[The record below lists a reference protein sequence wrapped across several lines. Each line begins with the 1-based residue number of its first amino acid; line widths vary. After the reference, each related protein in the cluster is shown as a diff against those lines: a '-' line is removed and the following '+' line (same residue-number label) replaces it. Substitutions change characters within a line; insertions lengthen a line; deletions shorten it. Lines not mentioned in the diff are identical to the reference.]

1 MEGTWNR
8 SVKVMFDLPYAT
20 HIWLIE
26 PVSDST
32 HVQRLLVNRFLNFIK
47 QIEKSSK
54 FVTKMLLRTIKTSV
68 KSVTGY
74 NLRRIMLEL
83 GKTNIDQLN
92 NVGIDNIE
100 YQPVKN
106 EDKWKISVLKE
117 CIDVKHGRMNIDGFT
132 SEELEEIVSHLCVS

>member
-1 MEGTWNR
+1 
-8 SVKVMFDLPYAT
+8 
-20 HIWLIE
+20 
-26 PVSDST
+26 
-32 HVQRLLVNRFLNFIK
+32 
-47 QIEKSSK
+47 
-54 FVTKMLLRTIKTSV
+54 
-68 KSVTGY
+68 
-74 NLRRIMLEL
+74 MLEL